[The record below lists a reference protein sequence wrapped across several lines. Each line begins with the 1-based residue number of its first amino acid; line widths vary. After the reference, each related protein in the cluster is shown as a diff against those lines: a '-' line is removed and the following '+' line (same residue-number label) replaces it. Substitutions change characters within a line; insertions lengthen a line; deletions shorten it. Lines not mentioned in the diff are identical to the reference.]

1 MLLDNTP
8 KTSMLKIT
16 TDMLTLISLDEF
28 KSACRAIGLLAPER
42 LLKLRRVATIES
54 VGSSTRIRIEGVKL
68 SDREV
73 EACSQRD

>member
-28 KSACRAIGLLAPER
+28 KGARSVIGLLAPER